1 MAIFNLYVDALYPA
15 WYRDYYTVEAE
26 SIEEAIQMIKDYE
39 VEPDKS
45 EPLYEFEETPLEFE
59 IRDAE
64 THETLY
70 HEKDDSRQL

>member
-1 MAIFNLYVDALYPA
+1 MQKNIVFDH
-15 WYRDYYTVEAE
+15 YTVVAE
-26 SIEEAIQMIKDYE
+26 TKEEAIQMIRDYE
-39 VEPDKS
+39 VDPDDS